1 MEKTTIMYRIQVL
14 TLGILLFGLQSW
26 AQTGSWISLFD
37 GKTLDGWKA
46 SENAA
51 SFRVEDG
58 CIVHDGPR
66 SHLYYVGDVAGH
78 RFTDFEFKA
87 QVYTFENANSGV
99 YFHTRFQ
106 ENGYPN
112 HGYEVQVNNSH
123 RDIIRTGSLYNVVDV
138 ADKYALDRQWFE
150 LYIKVQ
156 GNHVL
161 VKVDGTTVVDYTQMD
176 DRSRLVR
183 KDDHFGRF
191 VDAGTFA
198 IQAHDPNSK
207 VMYKDIQVRMLD

>member
-1 MEKTTIMYRIQVL
+1 MKLATYWAGVAIAFALSAQHAM
-14 TLGILLFGLQSW
+14 GQS
-26 AQTGSWISLFD
+26 SEWISLFD
-37 GKTLDGWKA
+37 GETLAGWKA
-46 SENAA
+46 SENED

-66 SHLYYVGDVAGH
+66 SHLFYVGEVAGH
-78 RFTDFEFKA
+78 QFKDFEFKA
-87 QVYTFENANSGV
+87 QVYTFEQANSGV

-106 ENGYPN
+106 EKGYPN
-112 HGYEVQVNNSH
+112 YGYEVQVNNSH

-138 ADKYALDRQWFE
+138 ADKYALDGQWFE
-150 LYIKVQ
+150 LYIRVT
-156 GNHVL
+156 GHRVV
-161 VKVDGTTVVDYTQMD
+161 VKVDGTVVVDYTQME

-191 VDAGTFA
+191 IGQGTFA

-207 VMYKDIQVRMLD
+207 VMYKDIRVRVLD